1 MNQKTT
7 IILLLT
13 LTLTN
18 QVFAAAT
25 GAQDNTDDQPIISID
40 IDFQGIIDGIV
51 NGVASI
57 LDKLI
62 IELPG
67 HLWKFFYD
75 SLLLQPLGLDD
86 ASNDDDIISASGFFL
101 SNQPDIRP
109 FSGTIRK
116 LSELLIVFLAFGMI
130 FASVKAYWR
139 VLTSDEALPME
150 AALKKDVLPLFIGAF
165 ALGLSVELYQL
176 VLYIARLMI
185 TLFMANV
192 DYLVFRDLSLFL
204 ISPDFIGLLGVAL
217 IFLFALFLLFTY
229 VLELV
234 GAFLLPI
241 FITLR
246 ALPFDTTRAMGQ
258 AGLNFSIMN
267 AFMPVFSAVMIFIAT
282 SVWASSAFWDGMG
295 LDGFALTITKQ
306 VLGIVFLGLSLAIPV
321 FFYFTSLIMPI
332 FRYAIGFK
340 LLKILEVYKA

>member
-116 LSELLIVFLAFGMI
+116 LSELLIVFLAFGM
-130 FASVKAYWR
+130 K
-139 VLTSDEALPME
+139 
-150 AALKKDVLPLFIGAF
+150 IG
-165 ALGLSVELYQL
+165 
-176 VLYIARLMI
+176 
-185 TLFMANV
+185 
-192 DYLVFRDLSLFL
+192 
-204 ISPDFIGLLGVAL
+204 
-217 IFLFALFLLFTY
+217 
-229 VLELV
+229 
-234 GAFLLPI
+234 
-241 FITLR
+241 R
-246 ALPFDTTRAMGQ
+246 AH
-258 AGLNFSIMN
+258 
-267 AFMPVFSAVMIFIAT
+267 V
-282 SVWASSAFWDGMG
+282 
-295 LDGFALTITKQ
+295 
-306 VLGIVFLGLSLAIPV
+306 
-321 FFYFTSLIMPI
+321 
-332 FRYAIGFK
+332 
-340 LLKILEVYKA
+340 